1 MTEYEFTL
9 SIVMSSVVN
18 YRRKIIK
25 LSKQISKKKDQR
37 LAKEHW
43 KILEKITNLS
53 ESVFF
58 LERTQK
64 FNG

>member
-1 MTEYEFTL
+1 
-9 SIVMSSVVN
+9 MSSVVN

>member
-1 MTEYEFTL
+1 M
-9 SIVMSSVVN
+9 N